1 MSMTDTFQT
10 RIATVDPNHGTDETL
25 IEVVVSSWEFI
36 AAENDRD
43 RELVTVEQWN
53 QWKSYQ
59 DYIGRELNGLLDRF
73 KSTGE
78 LSESDKN
85 ILQRHLTEMS
95 RVTRKSPEEL
105 RAKLPIEDTSEQ
117 VEQESTWKSRLR
129 SFLAL

>member
-10 RIATVDPNHGTDETL
+10 RIATVDPNQGTDETL

-59 DYIGRELNGLLDRF
+59 DYIGRELTGLLDRF
-73 KSTGE
+73 KATGE

-85 ILQRHLTEMS
+85 ILQRHLAEMS